1 MRVSKL
7 QIILFTLVF
16 GSSILVQRE
25 AFGQDVLKI
34 LPLGNSITVGY
45 TDGVLPESNQISYR
59 FGLYYQLINAGHNVD
74 FVGSELTGW
83 AYFSDCQHAGINGFR
98 DQYMVRL
105 LQDGYDMKRYIQLV
119 NPPGPYLDVYDPD
132 IILLHI
138 GTNDITHET
147 NPGTANVEAVLNLID
162 DYEVRSGKQV
172 PVFLALIV
180 NRMYGYNL
188 RTETTN
194 YNNQIRAMA
203 EARIQNGD
211 NIIIVDMENDAGL
224 EYTTAD
230 MTDYLHPNS
239 TGYNKMATLW
249 FNSIN
254 TYLNQPPEITP
265 PIPDQEMSQGGT
277 FNPINLDNHV
287 IDNET
292 PVEDI
297 TWSMESPPEHFDVI
311 IDQNRIATI
320 SPKIDTWEG
329 SETLIF
335 KAEDAGVNGLNKRFD
350 LDDVVFTVIPS
361 NDPPEFI
368 SDPITSVQEGSLYLY
383 IAEADYID
391 IEDLTYSGKVVP
403 DWLTFDPDTRVLSG
417 IADNGDLGEHQVI
430 LAVTTSDE
438 LEDEQEFFINVENI
452 NDVPVIV
459 GMAKSIKT
467 SINIPVEI
475 ELTDL
480 LVDDPDNVYPDDFSL
495 HIEPGTNYA
504 INGNHVIPDLNFLG
518 TLIVP
523 TKVNDGIDFSS
534 SSNINVQVVM
544 ATGLE
549 RDENK
554 YIKVYPNPTS
564 GLVNIASAGKGDVQ
578 IRFINSRGVTMFE
591 KIYPNPSTAISV
603 DLDAIGIPA
612 GIYIFQVIQDN
623 KFETGKLFV
632 E

>member
-1 MRVSKL
+1 
-7 QIILFTLVF
+7 
-16 GSSILVQRE
+16 
-25 AFGQDVLKI
+25 
-34 LPLGNSITVGY
+34 
-45 TDGVLPESNQISYR
+45 
-59 FGLYYQLINAGHNVD
+59 
-74 FVGSELTGW
+74 
-83 AYFSDCQHAGINGFR
+83 
-98 DQYMVRL
+98 
-105 LQDGYDMKRYIQLV
+105 
-119 NPPGPYLDVYDPD
+119 
-132 IILLHI
+132 
-138 GTNDITHET
+138 
-147 NPGTANVEAVLNLID
+147 
-162 DYEVRSGKQV
+162 
-172 PVFLALIV
+172 
-180 NRMYGYNL
+180 
-188 RTETTN
+188 
-194 YNNQIRAMA
+194 
-203 EARIQNGD
+203 
-211 NIIIVDMENDAGL
+211 
-224 EYTTAD
+224 
-230 MTDYLHPNS
+230 
-239 TGYNKMATLW
+239 MATLW

-254 TYLNQPPEITP
+254 SFLNQPPEITP
-265 PIPDQEMSQGGT
+265 PIPDQEMSQGGS

-591 KIYPNPSTAISV
+591 KIYPNPSTAISIDMV
-603 DLDAIGIPA
+603 AIGIPA
-612 GIYIFQVIQDN
+612 GIYIFQVFQDN